1 MPRKN
6 TLGKTERL
14 KSRKVIDQVFKKGK
28 HFSVFPVRASYTF
41 SGTIGSSLQCGFG
54 TSSRNFG
61 RSTDR
66 NRIKRLLRE
75 AWRLNKHPLQEAV
88 GQKNVKL
95 AVFIIFVGKE
105 LPTWELVS
113 EKITVILQRLT
124 RIVHETNTSDT

>member
-1 MPRKN
+1 MPKKN

-14 KSRKVIDQVFKKGK
+14 KRRKAIDLVFRKGK
-28 HFSVFPVRASYTF
+28 HFSVFPVRTSYAFTD
-41 SGTIGSSLQCGFG
+41 TISTSLQCGFG

-75 AWRLNKHPLQEAV
+75 AWRLKKQELQELTV
-88 GQKNVKL
+88 QKNVKL

-105 LPTWELVS
+105 LPNWELVN
-113 EKITVILQRLT
+113 EKIDVILQRLT
-124 RIVHETNTSDT
+124 RMVHETNTSDT